1 MKNSD
6 IFVGLMIFCDKKY
19 LIFKEIFL
27 LIALFF
33 VGCAKHEL
41 TWQEKQDLV
50 KSSRDFHTDLLNK
63 YYKELKSLNS
73 DKKNDEIKKDKIIEI
88 AGSKRYKESFWDK
101 VYPELAPKNI
111 PLHKYIEGLN
121 IELDFLNSKYRALIR
136 IRDFESSVPIATHVQ
151 NLIND
156 LLEIRAFITTCKEYR
171 EEGRYINI
179 MSRRV

>member
-1 MKNSD
+1 
-6 IFVGLMIFCDKKY
+6 MIFYNKKY
-19 LIFKEIFL
+19 FKKIYFKEIFL
-27 LIALFF
+27 LGALLF

-41 TWQEKQDLV
+41 TMQEKQNLI
-50 KSSRDFHTDLLNK
+50 KSSRNLHTELLNK

-73 DKKNDEIKKDKIIEI
+73 DKKDNEIKDKIIEI

-111 PLHKYIEGLN
+111 PLHKYIGGLDSD
-121 IELDFLNSKYRALIR
+121 LDYLNSRHKVLVR
-136 IRDFESSVPIATHVQ
+136 INDFGIFEHISTNIQ
-151 NLIND
+151 KLKND
-156 LLEIRAFITTCKEYR
+156 LLEIRTFITTCKEYR

>member
-1 MKNSD
+1 ME
-6 IFVGLMIFCDKKY
+6 FMIFYYKKI
-19 LIFKEIFL
+19 LKFKEIYL
-27 LIALFF
+27 LAVLFF
-33 VGCAKHEL
+33 AGCAKHEL
-41 TWQEKQDLV
+41 TLQEKQDLV
-50 KSSRDFHTDLLNK
+50 KSSRCLHTDLLNK

-73 DKKNDEIKKDKIIEI
+73 GKKNNEIKDKIIEV
-88 AGSKRYKESFWDK
+88 AGNKRYKEDFWDK

-121 IELDFLNSKYRALIR
+121 IDLDFLNSKYRALAR
-136 IRDFESSVPIATHVQ
+136 ISDCESSVPIATRVQ
-151 NLIND
+151 SLNND